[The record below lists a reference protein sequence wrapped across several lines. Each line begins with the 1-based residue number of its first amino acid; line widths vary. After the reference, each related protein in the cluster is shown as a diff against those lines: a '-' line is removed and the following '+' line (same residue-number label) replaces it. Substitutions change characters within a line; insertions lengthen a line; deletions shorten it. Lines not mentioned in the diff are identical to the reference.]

1 MTSSITSESPS
12 VSINTHLIN
21 SLVANEEFED
31 LCFAF
36 GLEIEIGTGAQ
47 LNLQRINREGGS
59 ENLSQKTVF
68 KLEVAANRYDL
79 LCLEGFS
86 QAIKSYLGISP
97 IPRLQI
103 KNQIPALTKIIV
115 KSETLEVRPFV
126 VAAVLRNI
134 KFDEQ
139 SFNSFIYLQDKLHQ
153 NICRRRTL
161 GSMGTH
167 DYDKVKGPITYEAK
181 APKDIVFKA
190 LKQTQE
196 MNADELFEVLKK
208 DQKLKKFLD
217 ILEGKPKYPVFYDA
231 EGKVLSLPPIIN
243 SEATKIT
250 FDTKNVLIEITGTDL
265 HKIEVCLAVLAGQFS
280 SHCEG
285 DSQFTIEQVEI
296 VHEATGK
303 SEVFP
308 NL

>member
-1 MTSSITSESPS
+1 MK
-12 VSINTHLIN
+12 
-21 SLVANEEFED
+21 A
-31 LCFAF
+31 
-36 GLEIEIGTGAQ
+36 
-47 LNLQRINREGGS
+47 
-59 ENLSQKTVF
+59 
-68 KLEVAANRYDL
+68 
-79 LCLEGFS
+79 
-86 QAIKSYLGISP
+86 
-97 IPRLQI
+97 
-103 KNQIPALTKIIV
+103 
-115 KSETLEVRPFV
+115 ETLEVRPFV

-134 KFDEQ
+134 QFDEQ

-167 DYDKVKGPITYEAK
+167 DYDKVKGPITYEAR

-208 DQKLKKFLD
+208 DQKLKKFLH
-217 ILEGKPKYPVFYDA
+217 IIEGKEKYPVFYDA

-250 FDTKNVLIEITGTDL
+250 FDTKNVFIEMTGTDL
-265 HKIEVCLAVLAGQFS
+265 HKLEVCLAVLAGQFS
-280 SHCEG
+280 SHCDGET
-285 DSQFTIEQVEI
+285 QFTIEQVEI
-296 VHEATGK
+296 HHEATGK
-303 SEVFP
+303 TEVYP